1 MKRYILPFWVPLLVI
16 PLLAGNANADPLG
29 LASPY
34 AVLATTTVTDAS
46 GSGGAT
52 VITGDM
58 GAVSCTG
65 FVLGTGCTT
74 GFGTV
79 SGTTN
84 LSNALYSAAL
94 ADSNTAYTALKNT
107 PGAID
112 ETGQTLGSA
121 GTLSSLAPG
130 VYSFSSTAALNGAL
144 TLAGGGD
151 PNALWIFQIGTGLTT
166 GTGSSI
172 IVTGAGPGAGVY
184 FEVGTQAT
192 LGDDTSFQGNILAGT
207 AVVFDPGAQITCG
220 RAFTDTAAGTSV
232 TFAGASSTP
241 LVNKVSNTCGASSSG
256 WNGGTISGGGLVPT
270 PEPGTI
276 ALLLSGLF
284 PVGLITLRKLRSNP
298 LTNCSEAL

>member
-1 MKRYILPFWVPLLVI
+1 MKRYILPLWVLVLVI

-84 LSNALYSAAL
+84 LSNVAYSAAL

-107 PGAID
+107 TGAID
-112 ETGQTLGSA
+112 ETGQTLG
-121 GTLSSLAPG
+121 
-130 VYSFSSTAALNGAL
+130 
-144 TLAGGGD
+144 
-151 PNALWIFQIGTGLTT
+151 
-166 GTGSSI
+166 
-172 IVTGAGPGAGVY
+172 TGAHCPHSRQV
-184 FEVGTQAT
+184 
-192 LGDDTSFQGNILAGT
+192 SI
-207 AVVFDPGAQITCG
+207 
-220 RAFTDTAAGTSV
+220 RSV
-232 TFAGASSTP
+232 QQR
-241 LVNKVSNTCGASSSG
+241 L
-256 WNGGTISGGGLVPT
+256 
-270 PEPGTI
+270 
-276 ALLLSGLF
+276 
-284 PVGLITLRKLRSNP
+284 
-298 LTNCSEAL
+298 